1 MAAIHQSYT
10 TLGKQLQSFRKTA
23 EMRREDRASHSYS
36 KRRKAPEPSNPT
48 LSKMEEEQAG
58 HSPETSPVHPLSAQS
73 LTPRGTGELRIHN
86 KKWLVQ
92 LSAED
97 RY

>member
-1 MAAIHQSYT
+1 
-10 TLGKQLQSFRKTA
+10 
-23 EMRREDRASHSYS
+23 MRREDRASYSYS

-58 HSPETSPVHPLSAQS
+58 YSPETSPAHPLSAQS
-73 LTPRGTGELRIHN
+73 LTPRGTGDKELRIHN

-92 LSAED
+92 LSAKD